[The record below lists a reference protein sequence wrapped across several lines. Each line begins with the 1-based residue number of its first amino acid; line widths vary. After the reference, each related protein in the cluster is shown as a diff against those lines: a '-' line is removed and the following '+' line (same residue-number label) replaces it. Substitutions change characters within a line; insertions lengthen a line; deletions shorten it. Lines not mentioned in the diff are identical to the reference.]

1 MWSRRTDRPWTHV
14 SDSCL
19 LLGEHWPMDG
29 TVRGR
34 RWGWGPLWDGFRY
47 DSRSSW
53 LEDGVLPPVLNQEE
67 TKLVKAMQ
75 TKMPL
80 GYCLPFLKYLECIV
94 GVSSPAFFML
104 HFRIQLLLVLFQD
117 VREVWASTALCM
129 ILFAVTVMRLWNADC
144 EKKWKHK
151 LMQHT

>member
-1 MWSRRTDRPWTHV
+1 MWSRRTDRPWKHV

-80 GYCLPFLKYLECIV
+80 GYCEM
-94 GVSSPAFFML
+94 SS
-104 HFRIQLLLVLFQD
+104 
-117 VREVWASTALCM
+117 
-129 ILFAVTVMRLWNADC
+129 LFAIPWVHCGSFVACLLHAAFQNTTPPRPLPRCPRGPSLYCFLYDTLHCDCNETVKCRLW
-144 EKKWKHK
+144 EKNENIS
-151 LMQHT
+151 